1 MTPRKPTKKSQ
12 AASVRKSS
20 SIVKKSPTK
29 PRVTHSLPLLAQEKT
44 SAAMSLSENMKNPK
58 MLIGLGVVIL
68 LAGLLYFF
76 RSWFVVAAV
85 NGHPISRMAFN
96 HALEQQDGK
105 TILNSLIT
113 QSLIEQEAERK
124 HVTVSQAEIDS
135 STKQIDQQLASQG
148 QTLDQALTA
157 RGMNK
162 SDFITQLKLQKMVE
176 KLLGNSTA
184 VTDKEVQDYI
194 EQHQDQLDATQ
205 SADQQKAQVK
215 AQLEQEKLSTKAQE
229 LIANLQKQAHIT
241 YFINL

>member
-1 MTPRKPTKKSQ
+1 MTPRKSTKKSQ
-12 AASVRKSS
+12 SASVKKSPT
-20 SIVKKSPTK
+20 IVKKSSTK
-29 PRVTHSLPLLAQEKT
+29 PRVTHSLPMLAQEKA
-44 SAAMSLSENMKNPK
+44 SAKMNLSENVKNPK

-76 RSWFVVAAV
+76 RGWFVVAAV
-85 NGHPISRMAFN
+85 NGHPISRVAFN

-113 QSLIEQEAERK
+113 QSLIEQEATKK
-124 HVTVSQAEIDS
+124 HITVSQAEIDS

-148 QTLDQALTA
+148 QTLDQALAA

-162 SDFITQLKLQKMVE
+162 TDFVNQLKLQKMVE

-194 EQHQDQLDATQ
+194 DQHQDQLDATQ